1 MPEKNFLSEN
11 IWYRNFSS
19 IKGGHHGFLESFF
32 SHSTETFR
40 KRTPLCFRK
49 NPVPKKIM
57 DESGKAPFSVEIL
70 LFHSTE
76 NFRRGTRLCFGNFLL
91 SKRFLY
97 TKGEGVPRFYVT
109 NLLFDSTENF
119 VGEPFSVS
127 LISDLDKF
135 YA

>member
-1 MPEKNFLSEN
+1 M
-11 IWYRNFSS
+11 
-19 IKGGHHGFLESFF
+19 
-32 SHSTETFR
+32 SHSTNTFR
-40 KRTPLCFRK
+40 RGTLLCFGK
-49 NPVPKKIM
+49 FPVSKKIM
-57 DESGKAPFSVEIL
+57 DRSGKSPFSVENL